1 MASFRYA
8 ARLAGGG
15 TTSGVI
21 AASSQGDAVAQLKNQ
36 NLTVVDIKAADDK
49 KKGFSLMKLLTMGG
63 GVKIDDMVLFTRQL
77 STMINSGIPIL
88 EALEVLHDQV
98 TNKGFKIVIN
108 DIVERVRTGSDL
120 SDALSA
126 HPKVFSQIYINMIK
140 AGEASGQLDV
150 ILVRLAE
157 YFESSAHLK
166 REVKAAM
173 TYPVISLT
181 MVIGITVFLMVGIVP
196 KFSEIFKTL
205 NVPLNT
211 LTKTMLAISMAMK
224 EHFIMGI
231 GGCVLMVIAFIIY
244 SKTPFGAVQIDWF
257 KLNVPVFGTLFRKV
271 ALSRFSR
278 TFSTLLKSG
287 VPMLGALEIVAG
299 TAGNAIVSKV
309 VLAAKERVR
318 QGENLAGPLAES
330 GVFPPMV
337 TKMVSIGEKSGALEA
352 LLEKVSEFYDQQV
365 SAAVKSLTS
374 MIEPIMIAVMG
385 TLVGTIVLSVFL
397 PIIQI
402 QKTLVQGA
410 GGGK

>member
-1 MASFRYA
+1 MPNFKYIVRN
-8 ARLAGGG
+8 AGGG
-15 TTSGVI
+15 AASGVI
-21 AASSQGDAVAQLKNQ
+21 TAANQMEVVTQLRNQGLTVISVTEAVARKRMDLKKF
-36 NLTVVDIKAADDK
+36 LA
-49 KKGFSLMKLLTMGG
+49 SWGG

-77 STMINSGIPIL
+77 STMINAGIPIL
-88 EALEVLHDQV
+88 EALEVLHEQV
-98 TNKGFKIVIN
+98 TNNGFKAVIN
-108 DIVERVRTGSDL
+108 DIVERVRGGSDL
-120 SDALSA
+120 SDAIAA
-126 HPKVFSQIYINMIK
+126 HPRVFSQIYVNMIK
-140 AGEASGQLDV
+140 AGEASGQLDI

-173 TYPVISLT
+173 TYPVISLC
-181 MVIGITVFLMVGIVP
+181 MVLGITIFLMVGIVP
-196 KFSEIFKTL
+196 KFNEIFKTL

-211 LTKTMLAISMAMK
+211 LTRTMLGISAFMSTHLISGAIGS
-224 EHFIMGI
+224 
-231 GGCVLMVIAFIIY
+231 VILVMAFIAY
-244 SKTPFGAVQIDWF
+244 TKTPFGKVHVDWF
-257 KLNVPVFGTLFRKV
+257 KLNVPIFGTLFRKV

-299 TAGNAIVSKV
+299 TAGNEIVSRV

-318 QGENLAGPLAES
+318 QGENLAGPLSES

-374 MIEPIMIAVMG
+374 MIEPVMIAIMG

-402 QKTLVQGA
+402 QQTLVKGA
-410 GGGK
+410 GGK

>member
-1 MASFRYA
+1 MANFKYTVRNT
-8 ARLAGGG
+8 GGG
-15 TTSGVI
+15 TASGVI
-21 AASSQGDAVAQLKNQ
+21 AAASQAEVINQLKSQG
-36 NLTVVDIKAADDK
+36 LTIINIQEDIIR
-49 KKGFSLMKLLTMGG
+49 KGIDLARFFKPRAH
-63 GVKIDDMVLFTRQL
+63 VKIDDMVLFTRQL
-77 STMINSGIPIL
+77 STMIDAGIPIL

-98 TNKGFKIVIN
+98 ADKGFKNVIN

-120 SDALSA
+120 SDALAA
-126 HPKVFSQIYINMIK
+126 HPKIFTHIYVNMIK

-157 YFESSAHLK
+157 YYESTAHLK

-173 TYPVISLT
+173 TYPVISLC
-181 MVIGITVFLMVGIVP
+181 MVTGITAFLMIGIVP

-205 NVPLNT
+205 NVPLNI
-211 LTKTMLAISMAMK
+211 LTRTVLGLSLFLKNNILL
-224 EHFIMGI
+224 GI
-231 GGCVLMVIAFIIY
+231 GGAVLVVVAFIIY
-244 SKTPFGAVQIDWF
+244 TKTPFGRVHIDWF
-257 KLNVPVFGTLFRKV
+257 KLHVPIFGTLFRKV

-299 TAGNAIVSKV
+299 TAGNEIVSRV
-309 VLAAKERVR
+309 VMSAKERVR

-374 MIEPIMIAVMG
+374 MIEPVMIGFMG
-385 TLVGTIVLSVFL
+385 LLVGTIVISVFL

-402 QKTLVQGA
+402 QQALTKSA
-410 GGGK
+410 GGQ